1 MAYEASDDDQSLVR
15 CRPTNNVVVPG
26 RYPYEI
32 TASISDIEGTLRKN
46 AESAQ
51 VKFLY
56 NSRPVSLSVLETED
70 SSSSAEY
77 PVKVLAYSSAFLSL
91 DFHLT
96 RLDDYR

>member
-1 MAYEASDDDQSLVR
+1 MLIELLQVAYEASDDDRSLVR
-15 CRPTNNVVVPG
+15 SRPCKNVVVPS

-46 AESAQ
+46 AENAQ

-56 NSRPVSLSVLETED
+56 DSWPVSLSVLEKEH

-77 PVKVLAYSSAFLSL
+77 PVKVLTHFHFL
-91 DFHLT
+91 DFQLT
-96 RLDDYR
+96 